1 MIKMKWKE
9 YKKMDNNK
17 SKFHIASI
25 GYLLTDWL
33 FSLDHFPILPNEHQN
48 LAEALIEPGG
58 MCNFLIAGQR
68 LGGRMAALDAIGADP
83 YGLDLLAKLSMEGV
97 DITQVVKIPGARS
110 RSTVVMSDS
119 LGQHV
124 FLPYF
129 GDAMPEQALASG
141 WKQLLMECDALYLDG
156 FTLKQPHVR
165 KAALEASRSINEQ
178 GRKVFFDPGPTG
190 EATVREVLPFTYGM
204 MLTAAELSG
213 LAGQGVDGLFT
224 ASGVLEIVVVKE
236 GEKGCSIYERGSIP
250 LHCPGFV
257 VPVVDAMGAGDVFN
271 AAFILSLLQGK
282 SLPECGTF
290 ANAAGAVKV
299 QKFGAGCNAPMLV
312 EVKEVIRNHPV
323 SK

>member
-1 MIKMKWKE
+1 MKE
-9 YKKMDNNK
+9 NRMDNDRNK
-17 SKFHIASI
+17 HHIAAI

-68 LGGRMAALDAIGADP
+68 LGGQMAALDAIGADP

-110 RSTVVMSDS
+110 RGAVVMSDS

-129 GDAMPEQALASG
+129 GDEIPEQALGSG
-141 WKQLLMECDALYLDG
+141 WKQLILDCDALYLDG

-165 KAALEASRSINEQ
+165 KAALEAARWIKEQ

-190 EATVREVLPFTYGM
+190 EATVREILPFTYGM
-204 MLTAAELSG
+204 MLTEAELSG
-213 LAGQGVDGLFT
+213 LAGQGVDGLFE

-236 GEKGCSIYERGSIP
+236 GEKGCSIFSRGSES
-250 LHCPGFV
+250 LSCPGFV

-282 SLPECGTF
+282 SLVECGTF
-290 ANAAGAVKV
+290 ANAAGAAKV
-299 QKFGAGCNAPMLV
+299 QKFGAGCNAPTLE
-312 EVKEVIRNHPV
+312 EVKRMLIR
-323 SK
+323 

>member
-1 MIKMKWKE
+1 
-9 YKKMDNNK
+9 MDNDRNK
-17 SKFHIASI
+17 PHIAAI

-48 LAEALIEPGG
+48 LAEAVIEPGG

-83 YGLDLLAKLSMEGV
+83 YGLELLAKLSREGV

-110 RSTVVMSDS
+110 RGTVVMSDL

-129 GDAMPEQALASG
+129 GEEMPEQALASG
-141 WKQLLMECDALYLDG
+141 WKQLLMDCDALYLDG

-165 KAALEASRSINEQ
+165 KASLEAARWIKEQ

-190 EATVREVLPFTYGM
+190 GETVREILPFTSGM

-213 LAGQGVDGLFT
+213 LTGPGADGLFA
-224 ASGVLEIVVVKE
+224 ASDALEIVVVKE
-236 GEKGCSIYERGSIP
+236 GEKGCSIYSRGAEP
-250 LHCPGFV
+250 LYCPGFA
-257 VPVVDAMGAGDVFN
+257 VPVVDTMGAGDVFN

-282 SLPECGTF
+282 SLMECSAF
-290 ANAAGAVKV
+290 ANAAGAAKV
-299 QKFGAGCNAPMLV
+299 QKFGAGCNAPTLE
-312 EVKEVIRNHPV
+312 EVKRMLIR
-323 SK
+323 